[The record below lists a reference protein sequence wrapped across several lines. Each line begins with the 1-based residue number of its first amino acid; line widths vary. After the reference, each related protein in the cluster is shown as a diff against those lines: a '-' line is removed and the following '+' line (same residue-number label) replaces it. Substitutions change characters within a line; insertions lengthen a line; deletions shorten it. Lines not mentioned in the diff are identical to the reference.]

1 MRRGVLHALAWT
13 AATGAAVAV
22 SWFGVHT
29 VLSGTVYDR
38 PRALPLTEV
47 APEPQAASTHRP
59 KPSPSPTP
67 TPSRTPPS
75 PTPDPPSRP
84 ATPTPEPP
92 PPSPEPPPAEPA
104 GDPATG
110 VKGYTVA
117 GGQVVLDIGPDSA
130 DFVSATPSPGWTM
143 QVWTREESGGS
154 WIRVTFTHGE
164 RSSSVFCSWNGYP
177 PRVDIDEQ

>member
-13 AATGAAVAV
+13 AATGAAVTL

-29 VLSGTVYDR
+29 VLSGTVYDP

-59 KPSPSPTP
+59 KPSPPPKSAP
-67 TPSRTPPS
+67 PPS
-75 PTPDPPSRP
+75 P
-84 ATPTPEPP
+84 TPTPEPP
-92 PPSPEPPPAEPA
+92 SPTPTPTPTPTPPSPEPPPA
-104 GDPATG
+104 DPDTG

-130 DFVSATPSPGWTM
+130 DFVSATPTPGWTM
-143 QVWTREESGGS
+143 QVWTREESGGA
-154 WIRVTFTHGE
+154 WIRVTFTQGD

-177 PRVDIDEQ
+177 PRVDIDER